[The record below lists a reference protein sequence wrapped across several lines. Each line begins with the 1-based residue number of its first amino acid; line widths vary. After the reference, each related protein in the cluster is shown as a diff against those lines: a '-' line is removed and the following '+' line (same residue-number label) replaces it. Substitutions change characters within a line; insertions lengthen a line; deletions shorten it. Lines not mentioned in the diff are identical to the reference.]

1 MQRNK
6 KKKEAK
12 LQETSKLA
20 HTSSKLHNSDL
31 ARRKKETAQHGET
44 FSPSMRAMA
53 PIIIEPPALGKDHHL
68 GHTISYS
75 LDLNIPDSG
84 CLVEL

>member
-1 MQRNK
+1 
-6 KKKEAK
+6 
-12 LQETSKLA
+12 
-20 HTSSKLHNSDL
+20 
-31 ARRKKETAQHGET
+31 
-44 FSPSMRAMA
+44 MA